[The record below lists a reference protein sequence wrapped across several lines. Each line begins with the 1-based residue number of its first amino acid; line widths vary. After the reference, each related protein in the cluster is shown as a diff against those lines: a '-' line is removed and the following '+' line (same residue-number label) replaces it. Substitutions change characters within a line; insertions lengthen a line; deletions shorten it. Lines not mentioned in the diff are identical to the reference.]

1 MATMNSINNKA
12 YVFTSDTSILAG
24 TNITTTAGYVS
35 IGATSADAVAQN
47 LNFLKSRSGAV
58 ITTGDVLGEISFKG
72 HDGTGNITASRIV
85 STSSG
90 TIATDRVGSDLT
102 FYTHKDTTDA
112 AVLRMTIGTAGNV
125 TIAAPEAGVGLTVA
139 SGGVTVTAGDITST
153 AGDVSIG
160 NIAADT
166 TAPIAYFKKSRAG
179 AVLTTGDL
187 IGTLKFA
194 GYDGTQYTDG
204 AKIVST
210 SSGTIGDTQLA
221 GDLKFYTHPDSAAA
235 DPTLR
240 ITLADTGCMTVAA
253 PDSGVALTITD
264 GGLTVTSGTTTIT
277 PFATAAA
284 GMVTKAVTTGALG
297 YLDNPAV
304 DGQVL
309 VSASDASEP
318 VWASITAGSNI
329 TVTPGTHTIEIAAT
343 ASELQWTVETD
354 AAFNMAVNNGYICNK
369 GTLVTATLPAAATVG
384 QIINITGIGA
394 GGWLVAQNA
403 SQMIH
408 FGTSTTTTGVAG
420 SLASTADRDAI
431 EFICV
436 VEDLEFQVIS
446 SVGNITV
453 V

>member
-1 MATMNSINNKA
+1 MATINSINNKA

-35 IGATSADAVAQN
+35 IGATSSDAVAQN
-47 LNFLKSRSGAV
+47 LNFLKSRAGAV

-160 NIAADT
+160 NVAADA

-204 AKIVST
+204 ARITST
-210 SSGTIGDTQLA
+210 SSGTVESTRLA
-221 GDLKFYTHPDSAAA
+221 ADLKFYTHPDSALA
-235 DPTLR
+235 DPILR
-240 ITLADTGCMTVAA
+240 MTLAEAGNVTIAA
-253 PDSGVALTITD
+253 PDAGVALTITD
-264 GGLTVTSGTTTIT
+264 GGLTVTSGSTIIT

-284 GMVTKAVTTGALG
+284 GIVTKTATTGELG
-297 YLDNPAV
+297 YLDNPVV

-329 TVTPGTHTIEIAAT
+329 TVTPGTHTIEIASTAT
-343 ASELQWTVETD
+343 LIPWTVKVD
-354 AAFNMAVNNGYICNK
+354 DFAVVVDNAYICNK
-369 GTLVTATLPAAATVG
+369 GTLVTATLPATATVG
-384 QIINITGIGA
+384 QRMNITGIGA

-408 FGTSTTTTGVAG
+408 FGSVTTTTGVGG
-420 SLASTADRDAI
+420 SLASTADRDSI

-436 VEDLEFQVIS
+436 VADLEFQVIS
-446 SVGNITV
+446 SVGNITIV
-453 V
+453 